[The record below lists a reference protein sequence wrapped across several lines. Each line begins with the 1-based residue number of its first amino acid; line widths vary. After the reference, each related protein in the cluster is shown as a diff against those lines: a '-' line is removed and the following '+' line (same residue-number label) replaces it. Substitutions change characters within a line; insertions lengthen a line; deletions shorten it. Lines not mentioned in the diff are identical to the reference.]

1 MTKIVA
7 TITLTAANVASITAN
22 MEAAVRDCGTVPALV
37 ALLADTTRLAGS
49 VRLPA
54 AAAVLANVP
63 LTTLAEISP
72 SMSLG
77 IALDLATRAARQ
89 AIDLVE
95 AIRLLAAVDPRCVL
109 FDRLWRGVRADI
121 AIAAEHTQEL
131 TNAARRDPALAAEAA
146 SARRALVE
154 MHEVEA
160 ECLRMRDDRLDT
172 LATAAKKIRNHWHP
186 ASSGELYRRAVKAE
200 IEAEE
205 AAAVVD
211 SPVAAAE
218 AEIKAEIAAG
228 AWGLTET
235 KDRCAYWLAR
245 ARKCTSCE

>member
-7 TITLTAANVASITAN
+7 TITLTAANVANITAS
-22 MEAAVRDCGTVPALV
+22 MEAAVRDCGTVPALT
-37 ALLADTTRLAGS
+37 AILADTRRLAAA
-49 VRLPA
+49 VRLPVA
-54 AAAVLANVP
+54 SAVLANAP
-63 LTTLAEISP
+63 LATLAAVDHN
-72 SMSLG
+72 MSLG
-77 IALDLATRAARQ
+77 IALDLGTRAAASADSRS
-89 AIDLVE
+89 E
-95 AIRLLAAVDPRCVL
+95 AIAALTALDSRFVLL
-109 FDRLWRGVRADI
+109 DRLWRGVKADI
-121 AIAAEHTQEL
+121 ETAAEHTQEL
-131 TNAARRDPALAAEAA
+131 TNAARRDSALAAEAA
-146 SARRALVE
+146 AARKGLVE
-154 MHEVEA
+154 MHEAEA
-160 ECLRMRDDRLDT
+160 ECRRQRADRLGV
-172 LATAAKKIRNHWHP
+172 LTAAVEKIRDYWHP
-186 ASSGELYRRAVKAE
+186 ASSGELYRRAVEAE